1 VAWET
6 ELAFLGKILPK
17 FHLSLRT
24 FRLSDLGEVDAD
36 FGLRRF
42 LGLEGDHRRD
52 MYNMIAQRKERTL
65 YLLTDAFSCH
75 YIMLLLPG
83 DEERGLLVGPYL
95 TEIISREKLKRD
107 GERLGVPLWLH
118 RRMEEYY
125 GNLPALTDDSF
136 LQKIFTAF
144 AETIWGSDYE
154 IVDIRQQRE
163 EQQQFVFPSQKERE
177 TERVIMDMQ
186 LLERRYAFENE
197 LMEIVSR
204 GQYHRAELMMRSFG
218 ELSFE
223 ERTKDTLRN
232 IKNYCIIC
240 NTLMRKAAQQGGVHP
255 LYLDEISSDFASR
268 IENVRRTEDARNL
281 IPDMA
286 RDYCRLVRK
295 HTAENYSPIVRKAVL
310 LIESDLTRNLSLSAV
325 SDVLNISPGYLS
337 GLFHQETG
345 KTLTEFVNEKRLEMG
360 ARLLRN
366 GSQQIQ
372 TVAQYCGIPDVN
384 YFTKL
389 FKKHYGVTPREYRK
403 SGQ

>member
-1 VAWET
+1 MTWER
-6 ELAFLGKILPK
+6 EIAFLGKILSK
-17 FHLSLRT
+17 FHLS
-24 FRLSDLGEVDAD
+24 FRVVKSSVPDDLQAD

-42 LGLEGDHRRD
+42 LGLEQEYRD
-52 MYNMIAQRKERTL
+52 GLEKMVELKRERTL
-65 YLLTDAFSCH
+65 YWLTDVFSCH
-75 YIMLLLPG
+75 YILLLLP
-83 DEERGLLVGPYL
+83 DEEERVLIAGPYL
-95 TEIISREKLKRD
+95 TEEFSRDKLKRD
-107 GERLGVPLWLH
+107 GERLGVPPWLH

-125 GNLPALTDDSF
+125 GNLPILMDATF
-136 LQKIFTAF
+136 LRSIFTAF
-144 AETIWGSDYE
+144 AETLWGSDFE
-154 IVDIRQQRE
+154 IIDVRQQQE
-163 EQQQFVFPSQKERE
+163 EQKRFVFPTQEERE
-177 TERVIMDMQ
+177 TERVIMNMQ

-197 LMEIVSR
+197 LMEIVAR

-268 IENVRRTEDARNL
+268 IENVRRTVDARNL

-360 ARLLRN
+360 ARLLRS